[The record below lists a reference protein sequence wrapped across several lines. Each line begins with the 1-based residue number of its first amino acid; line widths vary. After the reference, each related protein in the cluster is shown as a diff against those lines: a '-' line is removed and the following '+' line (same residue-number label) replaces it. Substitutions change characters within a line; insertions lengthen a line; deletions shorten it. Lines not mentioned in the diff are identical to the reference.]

1 MQENYSEGVVRDL
14 ARVMITT
21 LKYVH
26 DKGFVHRDIK
36 PANFMY
42 AKEGDD
48 SLDLRLTGFDSA
60 CSLSDGK
67 VETRLVTEEYVAPEI
82 LLGKPHDAVS
92 SQEAVD
98 VVVCVCA

>member
-1 MQENYSEGVVRDL
+1 MRDL
-14 ARVMITT
+14 ARVMIST

-48 SLDLRLTGFDSA
+48 LLDLRLTGFDSA
-60 CSLSDGK
+60 CSLKGGR

-82 LLGKPHDAVS
+82 LLGKAHDTVS
-92 SQEAVD
+92 SLMLMFRVISMFN
-98 VVVCVCA
+98 VCNKPV